1 LLWRPEPYGI
11 LHDATIPV
19 PRTSI
24 ATEVV
29 GFLCIRGRAGLT
41 STQRQAQMRPQRPK
55 ILLSEGSSLSSREAI
70 TALGLAGHRVELVSS
85 DRMCLGRFS
94 RFVSHVHHAPA
105 SGDDQDGYL
114 ASVIET
120 VKVRGIDVL
129 MPVHEQAYL
138 FSAARKKLPAALAVA
153 VADFPAFEQVQSKA
167 TFSGLLTRLEVPQPV
182 TEIVQSANEFCTE
195 RPYPF
200 FVKAA
205 FGTASTGVW
214 RVGDAYKRD
223 AVLHQLQQHDAFTD
237 GLLVQAAVAGP
248 LERTQAVFDHGRLVA
263 CHIYRQ
269 VIEGPSG
276 GDVLKISINRAEVRG
291 FVERIGEALTW
302 HGALSFD
309 YIQDDAIGSPRF
321 FDANP
326 RLVEPMNAWL
336 SGVDLPGALLQ
347 VSLGEN
353 PPVQAEGREG
363 VLTRLGLM
371 GLLDAAR
378 QNGRRSDI
386 IREIGLLVGN
396 SGRYRGTI
404 EELVPLRTDPWC
416 AIPLAVVV
424 AKLMRAPDAA
434 ARFAQTTV
442 AAYSLS
448 AAAIRRMHAW
458 QAGDA
463 ASGSSS
469 ATSPTE

>member
-1 LLWRPEPYGI
+1 
-11 LHDATIPV
+11 V
-19 PRTSI
+19 
-24 ATEVV
+24 
-29 GFLCIRGRAGLT
+29 
-41 STQRQAQMRPQRPK
+41 
-55 ILLSEGSSLSSREAI
+55 
-70 TALGLAGHRVELVSS
+70 
-85 DRMCLGRFS
+85 CLGRFS
-94 RFVSHVHHAPA
+94 RFVSQFHHAPA
-105 SGDDQDGYL
+105 CGDDPDGYL
-114 ASVIET
+114 AEVLHI
-120 VKVRGIDVL
+120 VRARGIDVL

-138 FSAARKKLPAALAVA
+138 FSAARKKLPAALGIAL
-153 VADFPAFEQVQSKA
+153 ADFAAFEQVQSKA
-167 TFSGLLTRLEVPQPV
+167 AFSALLTRLEVPQPR
-182 TEIVQSANEFCTE
+182 TEIVRSADQFCAA

-214 RVGDAYKRD
+214 RVGDADKRD
-223 AVLHQLQQHDAFTD
+223 AVLRQLRQCDGFAD
-237 GLLVQAAVAGP
+237 GLVVQAAVRGP

-269 VIEGPSG
+269 VAEGPGG
-276 GDVLKISINRAEVRG
+276 GDVLKISVNRAEVRG
-291 FVERIGEALTW
+291 FVERIGEALNW

-309 YIQDDAIGSPRF
+309 YILDDATATPRF

-347 VSLGEN
+347 VSLGYS
-353 PPVQAEGREG
+353 PPVQAEGRAD

-371 GLLDAAR
+371 GLMDAAR
-378 QNGRRSDI
+378 QRGRRRDLI
-386 IREIGLLVGN
+386 AEMGLLVGN
-396 SGRYRGTI
+396 AGRYQGSI

-416 AIPLAVVV
+416 AAPLAVVI
-424 AKLMRAPDAA
+424 AKLLLAPGAT
-434 ARFAQTTV
+434 ARFAQTTI

-463 ASGSSS
+463 PGGSKST
-469 ATSPTE
+469 AFPAQ